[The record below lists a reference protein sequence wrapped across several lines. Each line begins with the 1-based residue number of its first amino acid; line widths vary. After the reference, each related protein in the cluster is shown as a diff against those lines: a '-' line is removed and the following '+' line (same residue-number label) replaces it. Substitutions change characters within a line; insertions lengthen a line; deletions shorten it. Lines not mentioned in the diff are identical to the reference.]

1 MLFFSGRGEA
11 LMQFPTKE
19 KVISDGYF
27 FKRDV
32 CEKLKYYVYAYY
44 DSKDNGLPFYIG
56 KGKGNRCFQ
65 HLYSDSTSG
74 PKVEKLKEIYLRDE
88 YPTIEILRHGMTES
102 EALIAECLAIDLIG
116 KENLTNIQNGHGSR
130 RFGRHSIDIIK
141 EKLSDNQDIELSD
154 LPKNSLLIKINR
166 SYREGMS
173 LQELY
178 DITRSCWRINPHN
191 RDINYVLPIY
201 NGVIK
206 QVFIPEVWVPG
217 NSTIREF
224 TKSTDLQEIDED
236 RWEFVGRVA
245 QDKQYLIG
253 KRVSMAKGAQNPCY
267 YINSD

>member
-1 MLFFSGRGEA
+1 MD
-11 LMQFPTKE
+11 FPTRE

-27 FKRDV
+27 FDKDV

-44 DSKDNGLPFYIG
+44 DSKDNGLPFYIS

-65 HLYSDSTSG
+65 HLYSDSRSG

-102 EALIAECLAIDLIG
+102 EALIAEGLAIDLVG
-116 KENLTNIQNGHGSR
+116 KDNLTNIQNGHGAR
-130 RFGRHSIDIIK
+130 KFGRHSIDVIK
-141 EKLSDNQDIELSD
+141 EQLSDNKDIDQSE

-178 DITRSCWRINPHN
+178 DITRASWVINPHN
-191 RDINYVLPIY
+191 KKIDYIFAIF

-206 QVFIPEVWVPG
+206 QVFIPEAWIPG
-217 NSTIREF
+217 NSTIRI
-224 TKSTDLQEIDED
+224 STQFDDVQEPDPK

-245 QDKQYLIG
+245 HDKQYLIG
-253 KRVSMAKGAQNPCY
+253 RRLSMSKGAQNPCCY
-267 YINSD
+267 TDIEFY